1 MRLAPGL
8 GPRGGQHGQAKRPDQ
23 PAGRRA
29 RSAEQRHGEAGQ
41 RPARVQRQSLGQLR
55 TVKTVETRGDIGQQ
69 RPRDDIAERHA
80 GPAREQR
87 QREKFEGHR
96 RDQRAR
102 RDADRPQRADRR
114 QPLLEGE
121 AERGV
126 DDKQPHEKGEQSEG
140 GEVEM
145 KTARQSFEI
154 GVLVRLDQ
162 PQRVADNARE
172 RLRAFRL
179 QHQPRQALRA
189 IQQPLRDADVD
200 DQRSRRR
207 GAQRAQRRQR
217 KPPLGLR
224 PLAYLG
230 ERLRRRETEPR
241 GFKKIHDPL
250 PLAKTGESRAARQ
263 SQGLD
268 ADDSQGLVANA
279 DRSLQHRR
287 NLPAGEAQLDIEV
300 LRE

>member
-1 MRLAPGL
+1 MRP
-8 GPRGGQHGQAKRPDQ
+8 
-23 PAGRRA
+23 
-29 RSAEQRHGEAGQ
+29 
-41 RPARVQRQSLGQLR
+41 
-55 TVKTVETRGDIGQQ
+55 VKTVETRRDIGQQ
-69 RPRDDIAERHA
+69 RPRDHIAERHA
-80 GPAREQR
+80 GPAREQG

-121 AERGV
+121 AKGGV
-126 DDKQPHEKGEQSEG
+126 DDEQPHEKGEQSEG
-140 GEVEM
+140 GEVEV

-162 PQRVADNARE
+162 PQRVADDAGE
-172 RLRAFRL
+172 RPRAFRL
-179 QHQPRQALRA
+179 QHQPRQPLRA

-200 DQRSRRR
+200 DQRPGRR
-207 GAQRAQRRQR
+207 GVQRAQRRQR

-224 PLAYLG
+224 ALAYFG
-230 ERLRRRETEPR
+230 ERFRRRETQPR
-241 GFKKIHDPL
+241 GFKKIRDPL
-250 PLAKTGESRAARQ
+250 PLAKTGEPRAARQ

-268 ADDSQGLVANA
+268 ADHAQGFLADA

-287 NLPAGEAQLDIEV
+287 DLPAGEAQLDIEV
-300 LRE
+300 LREKAATGRD

>member
-8 GPRGGQHGQAKRPDQ
+8 WPRDGQHGQAKRPDQ

-29 RSAEQRHGEAGQ
+29 RSAKQRHSEARQ

-69 RPRDDIAERHA
+69 RPRDHITERHT
-80 GPAREQR
+80 GPAREQG

-121 AERGV
+121 AKRGV
-126 DDKQPHEKGEQSEG
+126 DDEQPHEKGEQPEG
-140 GEVEM
+140 GEVEV

-162 PQRVADNARE
+162 PQRVADDAGE
-172 RLRAFRL
+172 RLSAFRL

-207 GAQRAQRRQR
+207 GVQRARRRQR

-224 PLAYLG
+224 PLAQLR
-230 ERLRRRETEPR
+230 ERFRRRETQPR
-241 GFKKIHDPL
+241 GFKKIRDPL
-250 PLAKTGESRAARQ
+250 PLAKTGEPRATRQ
-263 SQGLD
+263 RQGLD
-268 ADDSQGLVANA
+268 ADELQGLVADA

-287 NLPAGEAQLDIEV
+287 NLPTGEAQLDVEV